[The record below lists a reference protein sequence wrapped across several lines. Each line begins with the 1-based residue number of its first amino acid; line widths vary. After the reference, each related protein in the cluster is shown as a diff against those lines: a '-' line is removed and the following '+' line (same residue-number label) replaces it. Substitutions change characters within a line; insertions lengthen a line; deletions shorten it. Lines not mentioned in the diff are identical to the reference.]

1 MAPAQKTDPK
11 GATPQG
17 ADPKWPAMT
26 SAEALA
32 EVDRVSGT
40 ATRLQALRQ
49 ALPTAPSPR
58 PSRSLSSTRGP
69 REASAGAAHGFA
81 EAAPG
86 PSKAAVPGA
95 LTPAE
100 RLTIIDQAIVML
112 EGLYAHLPL
121 KRALHAIDPLQRLRL
136 LRLRH
141 EALDE
146 RGFQSEMID
155 IFVGLRDLHTNY
167 ILPTIYH
174 RKYAYLPFRIEEF
187 YAGGERK
194 YLVSWV
200 SPRSTDAKLVP
211 GVEVTH
217 WNGMPIDLAVS
228 RNSAREAGSNLEAR
242 RAQGVEAL
250 TIRWFGMSLPP
261 DEDWV
266 VLTYLTANGA
276 VQESRFE
283 WEVIEPEALR
293 QLRGTAAAGASAEHR
308 SRIGVDVKTELLRR
322 VRKALFDPPAVKAE
336 AEMAKYRHARAT
348 RKGGVAT
355 GASRTAQAPRAD
367 VSVLPDVYPRFGPVT
382 TPSGTFGYVRL
393 ATFAPE
399 DEHIDPGTLID
410 MAVNEFVR
418 ILRTLPSTGLI
429 LDVRGNGGGYVNIGE
444 RILQTFSPRPI
455 VPEPFHF
462 VTSELT
468 LRLAGAETW
477 LKEWEGSLEM
487 ALSTGAGFSQ
497 GFPLTDPLQCND
509 LGQTYQGPV
518 VLVTDALC
526 YSTTDIFAAGFQDH
540 GLGTILGIHANT
552 GAGGANVWDHF
563 EMLQKLDLKPNP
575 FVKLPGGASMRV
587 AARRSTR
594 VGVRSGVPLEDLGV
608 VPDERYFMTRNDLLL
623 GNVDLIAR
631 AAKILKS
638 KPTQT
643 LQLNAVGSSPF
654 TKVKMRS
661 LNVDRLDLLVDGR
674 PVVASTDIDP
684 SNGAIS
690 IALPKPITSRNR
702 VEAYGYRKGKL
713 VVSTRLGS

>member
-1 MAPAQKTDPK
+1 MGPTQNTDPQ
-11 GATPQG
+11 GTTPQIT
-17 ADPKWPAMT
+17 WPAMT
-26 SAEALA
+26 RAEALA
-32 EVDRVSGT
+32 EIDRVSGR

-49 ALPTAPSPR
+49 ALPTAPSRR
-58 PSRSLSSTRGP
+58 PSRSLESTRGP
-69 REASAGAAHGFA
+69 REASAGAGRAL
-81 EAAPG
+81 AATTV
-86 PSKAAVPGA
+86 AGA
-95 LTPAE
+95 LSHPE
-100 RLTIIDQAIVML
+100 RLTVIDQAVVML

-146 RGFQSEMID
+146 REFQSEMID

-174 RKYAYLPFRIEEF
+174 RKYAYLPFRVEEF

-200 SPRSTDAKLVP
+200 SPRNTDAKLLP

-217 WNGMPIDLAVS
+217 WNGMPIDLAVA
-228 RNSAREAGSNLEAR
+228 RNAAREAGSNLEAR

-250 TIRWFGMSLPP
+250 TLRWFGMSLPP

-266 VLTYLTANGA
+266 VLTYLGANGA

-293 QLRGTAAAGASAEHR
+293 QLRSNSAAGTSAEHR
-308 SRIGVDVKTELLRR
+308 ARIGVDVKTELLRR
-322 VRKALFDPPAVKAE
+322 VRKALFDPPAVRAE
-336 AEMAKYRHARAT
+336 AEMAEYRHARAG
-348 RKGGVAT
+348 RKGGPAR
-355 GASRTAQAPRAD
+355 GARRTPRAPRAA

-399 DEHIDPGTLID
+399 DEHVPPDTLID

-418 ILRTLPSTGLI
+418 ILRTLPSSGLI
-429 LDVRGNGGGYVNIGE
+429 LDVRGNGGGYVNFGE
-444 RILQTFSPRPI
+444 RILQTFSPRSI

-462 VTSELT
+462 VTSDLT
-468 LRLAGAETW
+468 LRLAGAEAW
-477 LKEWEGSLEM
+477 LKEWEESLEM

-497 GFPLTDPLQCND
+497 GFPLTNPFKCND
-509 LGQTYQGPV
+509 IGQTYQGPV
-518 VLVTDALC
+518 VLITDALC

-540 GLGTILGIHANT
+540 ALGTIIGVHGNT

-563 EMLQKLDLKPNP
+563 DVLERLGLNPNP
-575 FVKLPGGASMRV
+575 FVKLPRGASMRV

-594 VGVRSGVPLEDLGV
+594 VGMRSGVPLEDLGV
-608 VPDERYFMTRNDLLL
+608 VPDERYFMTRNDLLQR
-623 GNVDLIAR
+623 NVDLIAR

-643 LQLNAVGSSPF
+643 LELAAAGKSPF
-654 TKVKMRS
+654 AKVEVRS
-661 LNVDRLDLLVDGR
+661 TNVDRVDLLVDGR
-674 PVVASTDIDP
+674 PVVASTDIVSSP
-684 SNGAIS
+684 AAIS
-690 IALPKPITSRNR
+690 IALPKPVTSRDR
-702 VEAYGYRKGKL
+702 VEAYGYRKGEL